1 MVESIEEAL
10 KRLRLERSGGKGLPK
25 AGDWYITNGAM
36 GQPKEVVQATKDFPT
51 GNYST
56 AILVELLRP
65 ARQ

>member
-1 MVESIEEAL
+1 MAESIEDAL
-10 KRLRLERSGGKGLPK
+10 ARLRLERTGGKGLPK

-51 GNYST
+51 GNYSAAT
-56 AILVELLRP
+56 PVELLRP